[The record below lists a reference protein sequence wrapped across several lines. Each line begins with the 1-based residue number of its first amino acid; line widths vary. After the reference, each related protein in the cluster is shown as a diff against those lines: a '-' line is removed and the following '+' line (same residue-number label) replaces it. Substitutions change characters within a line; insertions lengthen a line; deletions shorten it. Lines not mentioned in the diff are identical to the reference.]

1 MRIAID
7 ALGLPP
13 FGGARISALG
23 WLSALG
29 TYDQDNH
36 YVVYTSRPEE
46 VLAGFKNIQQRVVP
60 IRNRFAVRIW
70 AQIYLPH
77 LLAHERVSV
86 LHSVKN
92 LSILGAPC
100 PTVVTVNDLS
110 HLVLRHLYPWIDGF
124 YWRVVQPYILRN
136 ATRVIAISENTKR
149 DLIRFYGLEAEK
161 IVTIY
166 PACDNRF
173 WQCCSQ
179 DSLNEVRDRYRLPD
193 SYILYVGGLAIH
205 KNLRTLVRAF
215 AYIADKVPHGL
226 VIVGGA
232 HHTTSDRGLKAEAA
246 TLGVKGRVRMLGSI
260 PADDLPCLYRLAD
273 LFVSLSL
280 NEGFGLALLEAL
292 ACGTPILAA
301 RRGSI
306 PEVIGEAGVLVDDP
320 MDVEA
325 IAIDILQLL
334 SDRRR
339 LAEMRRRGIARART
353 FSWEKTAT
361 ETINLYNEVVSLQ
374 RRVR

>member
-13 FGGARISALG
+13 FGGARTSALG

-29 TYDQDNH
+29 AYDRDNY
-36 YVVYTSRPEE
+36 YVVYVSRPEE
-46 VLAGFKNIQQRVVP
+46 VLAGFKNIEQRVVP
-60 IRNRFAVRIW
+60 IGNRFAVRIW
-70 AQIYLPH
+70 AQICLPY
-77 LLAHERVSV
+77 LLARKRVRL

-110 HLVLRHLYPWIDGF
+110 HLVLRHLYPWVDGF
-124 YWRVVQPYILRN
+124 YWRVVQPYVLRN

-166 PACDNRF
+166 PSCDERF

-179 DSLNEVRDRYRLPD
+179 DRLNEVRDKYRLPD
-193 SYILYVGGLAIH
+193 LYLLYVGGLAIH
-205 KNLRTLVRAF
+205 KNVRTLIQAF

-226 VIVGGA
+226 VIIGGA
-232 HHTTSDRGLKAEAA
+232 HHTTSDRGLKTEVAA
-246 TLGVKGRVRMLGSI
+246 LGVKGRVRMLESI
-260 PADDLPCLYRLAD
+260 PVDDLPCLYRLAD

-280 NEGFGLALLEAL
+280 NEGFGLALLEAM
-292 ACGTPILAA
+292 ACGTPVLAA

-306 PEVIGEAGVLVDDP
+306 PEVVGEAGVLVDDP
-320 MDVEA
+320 MDARAVA
-325 IAIDILQLL
+325 INILQLL

-339 LAEMRRRGIARART
+339 LEEMRRRGIARAGA
-353 FSWEKTAT
+353 FSWKKTAA
-361 ETINLYNEVVSLQ
+361 ETISLYNEVVSL
-374 RRVR
+374 